1 MGDCEGTEEQ
11 TKSWDDPAGNN
22 ELVQHNNCK
31 IINHDKWHNYPA
43 FSPKLQNK
51 YTCCVYFIFV
61 ILNS

>member
-43 FSPKLQNK
+43 FSPKLQK
-51 YTCCVYFIFV
+51 E
-61 ILNS
+61 